1 MLGEIIAI
9 GNELTSGRIPNTT
22 SGFAAHHLFEA
33 GFDIYA
39 MHTIGDTPKLIGEAL
54 NRALGRVDFVLVTGG
69 LGTTDDDLT
78 TVAVSK
84 ALNRPTMPNLE
95 ILSLIRKH
103 LDGNSGQ
110 PISSLEKLAWLP
122 EGAETLNAKARMAG
136 FQLIHDGKPIFFLP
150 GIPHQMRTLLVEQ
163 VLPRL
168 ATWYKGRQLNSVQ
181 QVFKIFG
188 IAESDVNLAV
198 EKLALDTDV
207 EIGYYP
213 VFPEVHLSMTIRGND
228 KKKTDK
234 LAKDTSRL
242 LKKTLG
248 TAIYGKDQDT
258 LESVVGKLLLDSNKT
273 LSVAESCT
281 GGLISHL
288 MTSIAGSSSYYLGGV
303 TSYANSMK
311 TTYLGVDENILNSKG
326 AVSKEVAKAMAQ
338 GMHQKSGSD
347 ISLSVTGIAGPGGG
361 SKEKPVGT
369 VLIGMTNTKSTSVQR
384 FLFSGNRYEIQRL
397 TAQTALDIVRR
408 SLLETKHQNNSSH
421 LMAS

>member
-39 MHTIGDTPKLIGEAL
+39 MHTIGDTPALIGEAL
-54 NRALGRVDFVLVTGG
+54 KRALGRVDFVLVTGG
-69 LGTTDDDLT
+69 LGPTDDDLT
-78 TVAVSK
+78 TVAVSE

-95 ILSLIRKH
+95 ILSLIRQH
-103 LDGNSGQ
+103 LDTNTGQ
-110 PISSLEKLAWLP
+110 AVSSLEKLAWLP
-122 EGAETLNAKARMAG
+122 EGAETLSPEAKMAG

-168 ATWYKGRQLNSVQ
+168 ATWYKGQQLNSVQ

-188 IAESDVNLAV
+188 KTESEINEAV
-198 EKLALDTDV
+198 EELSLDKDV
-207 EIGYYP
+207 DIGYYP
-213 VFPEVHLSMTIRGND
+213 VFPDVHLSMTIRGSN
-228 KKKTDK
+228 KKKTEL
-234 LAKDTSRL
+234 LAKESSRL
-242 LKKTLG
+242 LKKALG
-248 TAIYGKDQDT
+248 SSLYGRDQDT
-258 LESVVGKLLLDSNKT
+258 LESVVGVLLNSKDKK

-288 MTSIAGSSSYYLGGV
+288 MTSVSGSSSYFLGGV

-311 TTYLGVDENILNSKG
+311 TTYLGVKENELDTHG
-326 AVSKEVAKAMAQ
+326 VVSREIAKAMAR
-338 GMHQKSGSD
+338 GMREKSNAD
-347 ISLSVTGIAGPGGG
+347 ISISVTGIAGPDGG
-361 SKEKPVGT
+361 SENKPVGT
-369 VLIGMTNTKSTSVQR
+369 VFIGIADKESTRVEH

-408 SLLETKHQNNSSH
+408 SLLKTKQ
-421 LMAS
+421 

>member
-22 SGFAAHHLFEA
+22 SGFAAHHLFKA

-54 NRALGRVDFVLVTGG
+54 KRALGRVDFVLVTGG

-78 TVAVSK
+78 TVAVSE

-103 LDGNSGQ
+103 LDANTGQ
-110 PISSLEKLAWLP
+110 PVSSLEKLAWLP
-122 EGAETLNAKARMAG
+122 EGAEALNAQSKMSG

-168 ATWYKGRQLNSVQ
+168 ATWYKGSRLNSVQ

-188 IAESDVNLAV
+188 IQESDINSAV
-198 EKLALDTDV
+198 EALPLDKDV

-213 VFPEVHLSMTIRGND
+213 VFPEVHLSMTIRGNN
-228 KKKTDK
+228 KTK
-234 LAKDTSRL
+234 TEQLAKETSRL
-242 LKKTLG
+242 LKQTLG
-248 TAIYGKDQDT
+248 SALYGRDQDT
-258 LESVVGKLLLDSNKT
+258 LQSVVGELLQKRNKK

-281 GGLISHL
+281 GGLISYL
-288 MTSIAGSSSYYLGGV
+288 VTSIAGSSAYYLGGV
-303 TSYANSMK
+303 TSYADSMK
-311 TTYLGVDENILNSKG
+311 TTYLDVDESTLKTYG
-326 AVSKEVAKAMAQ
+326 AVSKEVATAMVE
-338 GMHQKSGSD
+338 GMRKQSSAD
-347 ISLSVTGIAGPGGG
+347 ISLSVTGIAGPDGG
-361 SKEKPVGT
+361 SVEKPVGT
-369 VLIGMTNTKSTSVQR
+369 VFIGIADQEDTRVER
-384 FLFSGNRYEIQRL
+384 FLFTGNRYEIQQL

-408 SLLETKHQNNSSH
+408 SLLETE
-421 LMAS
+421 

>member
-54 NRALGRVDFVLVTGG
+54 KRALERVDFVLVTGG

-78 TVAVSK
+78 TVAVSE
-84 ALNRPTMPNLE
+84 ALNRPTLPNLE

-103 LDGNSGQ
+103 LDANTGQ
-110 PISSLEKLAWLP
+110 PVSSLEKLAWLP
-122 EGAETLNAKARMAG
+122 EGAEALNAKSKMSG

-168 ATWYKGRQLNSVQ
+168 ATWYKGSRLNSVQ

-188 IAESDVNLAV
+188 IAESDVNRAV
-198 EKLALDTDV
+198 EEISLDKEV

-213 VFPEVHLSMTIRGND
+213 VFPEVHLSMTIRGNN
-228 KKKTDK
+228 KTK
-234 LAKDTSRL
+234 TEQLAEETSRL
-242 LKKTLG
+242 LERKLG
-248 TAIYGKDQDT
+248 SALYGRDQDT
-258 LESVVGKLLLDSNKT
+258 LQSVVGQLLRDSNKT

-281 GGLISHL
+281 GGLVSYL
-288 MTSIAGSSSYYLGGV
+288 VTSVAGSSAYYLGGV

-311 TTYLGVDENILNSKG
+311 TSCLGVKESTLDTCG
-326 AVSKEVAKAMAQ
+326 AVSKEVATEMAE
-338 GMHQKSGSD
+338 GMRAQSTAD
-347 ISLSVTGIAGPGGG
+347 IALSVTGIAGPAGG
-361 SKEKPVGT
+361 SREKPVGT
-369 VLIGMTNTKSTSVQR
+369 VFIGITDEKETRVER
-384 FLFSGNRYEIQRL
+384 FLFSGSRKEIQRL

-408 SLLETKHQNNSSH
+408 SLLEAQ
-421 LMAS
+421 